1 MTNDEIAR
9 PSFFILHF
17 RDAAVSFPMMKT
29 FLLLLAATLFSSARV
44 VADGENTLTAAEQA
58 AGWKLLFD
66 GKTVPGLR
74 GLKSADFLKT
84 GWKIEDGTLI
94 CPKEIKQMGK
104 ITGGDLCTVET
115 FTDFE
120 FSFEWR
126 TGVAGNSG
134 VMYLARA
141 GFMQKASGLEY
152 QLIDDTHH
160 PDGLKGG
167 PVRRTGALYGI
178 LPPAEDKK
186 YNMPP
191 QWNESRIIVDGN
203 HVEHWLNGAKVLE
216 YTLGSPELMRAA
228 TANRARVA
236 PGFGTK
242 FKAPIVLLDEGDE
255 IAFRNLKI
263 RALTPSPALVK

>member
-1 MTNDEIAR
+1 MKI
-9 PSFFILHF
+9 
-17 RDAAVSFPMMKT
+17 PMMKT
-29 FLLLLAATLFSSARV
+29 LLLLAAMLVSSGRTF
-44 VADGENTLTAAEQA
+44 ADEANTLTAEEQA

-66 GKTVPGLR
+66 GKKVPGLR

-84 GWKIEDGTLI
+84 GWKIEDGALS

-104 ITGGDLCTVET
+104 ITGGDLATVET

-120 FSFEWR
+120 FRFEWR
-126 TGVAGNSG
+126 AGVAGNSG
-134 VMYLARA
+134 VVYLARV

-167 PVRRTGALYGI
+167 PVKRTGALYGI
-178 LPPAEDKK
+178 LAPAEDKK

-191 QWNESRIIVDGN
+191 QWNESRIVVEGN
-203 HVEHWLNGAKVLE
+203 RVEHWLNGAKVLE
-216 YTLGSPELMRAA
+216 FTLGSPELQRAA
-228 TANRARVA
+228 TANRVRVA

-242 FKAPIVLLDEGDE
+242 FKAPLVLLDEGDE

-263 RALTPSPALVK
+263 RALPAAAPAVK

>member
-1 MTNDEIAR
+1 MIK
-9 PSFFILHF
+9 P
-17 RDAAVSFPMMKT
+17 
-29 FLLLLAATLFSSARV
+29 LLVLLAAALVSSGRTF
-44 VADGENTLTAAEQA
+44 ADEANTLTAAEQA

-74 GLKSADFLKT
+74 GLKSADFLKA
-84 GWKIEDGTLI
+84 GWKIEEGTLS
-94 CPKEIKQMGK
+94 CPKEVRQMGK
-104 ITGGDLCTVET
+104 ITGGDLATVET

-120 FSFEWR
+120 FRFEWR

-141 GFMQKASGLEY
+141 GFMQKTAGLEY
-152 QLIDDTHH
+152 QIIDDTHH

-167 PVRRTGALYGI
+167 PIRRTGALYGI
-178 LPPAEDKK
+178 LAPAEDKK

-191 QWNESRIIVDGN
+191 QWNESRIVVEGN

-216 YTLGSPELMRAA
+216 FTLGSPELQRAVLA
-228 TANRARVA
+228 SRVRVA

-242 FKAPIVLLDEGDE
+242 FKAPLVLLDEGDE

-263 RALTPSPALVK
+263 RVRAAEPGAVK

>member
-1 MTNDEIAR
+1 M
-9 PSFFILHF
+9 FLH
-17 RDAAVSFPMMKT
+17 RAL
-29 FLLLLAATLFSSARV
+29 FLKLILLLAALPLATGARTF
-44 VADGENTLTAAEQA
+44 ADEMNKLTAEEAA

-66 GKTVPGLR
+66 GKVAPGLR
-74 GLKSADFLKT
+74 GVKNPDFLKA
-84 GWKIEDGTLI
+84 GWKIVDGELT
-94 CPKEIKQMGK
+94 CPKEVKQMGK
-104 ITGGDLCTVET
+104 VTGGDLVTAET

-126 TGVAGNSG
+126 AGVAGNSG
-134 VMYLARA
+134 VLYFARA
-141 GFMQKASGLEY
+141 GFGQKSSGHEY

-167 PVRRTGALYGI
+167 PIKRTGALYGI

-191 QWNESRIIVDGN
+191 LWNESRIVVQGN

-216 YTLGSPELMRAA
+216 YTLGSPEFQRAVMA
-228 TANRARVA
+228 SKVRVP

-242 FKAPIVLLDEGDE
+242 VKAPIVLLDEGDE
-255 IAFRNLKI
+255 IAFRNLKV
-263 RALTPSPALVK
+263 RPLAPGAAPAALR